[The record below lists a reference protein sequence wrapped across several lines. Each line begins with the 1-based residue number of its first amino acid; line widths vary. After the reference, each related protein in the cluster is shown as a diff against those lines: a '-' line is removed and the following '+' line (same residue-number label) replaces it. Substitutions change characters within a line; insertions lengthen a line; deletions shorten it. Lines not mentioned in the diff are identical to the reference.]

1 MNVVLDTNVLVSAL
15 WSPGRKPWEI
25 VGAVIAGRLRLC
37 YDFRIVEEY
46 ERVLRYP
53 KFGFQEAEIAALLEG
68 VLHRGL
74 SVIATPIGEAPFSD
88 ETDRKFYEVAR
99 YCGVPLITGNIAH
112 FPKDGT
118 VITVAEFWERYL
130 HHPPADS

>member
-15 WSPGRKPWEI
+15 WSPGRKPGAI
-25 VGAVIAGRLRLC
+25 VSAAIADRLKLC

-53 KFGFQEAEIAALLEG
+53 KFGFLDSEIAALLEP
-68 VLHRGL
+68 LLRQGL
-74 SVIATPIGEAPFSD
+74 SVVAPPLKAVPFTD

-99 YCGVPLITGNIAH
+99 YCGAPLITGNLAH
-112 FPKDGT
+112 FPDDGT
-118 VITVAEFWERYL
+118 VVTVAEFYEKYL
-130 HHPPADS
+130 

>member
-15 WSPGRKPWEI
+15 WSPGRKPGEI
-25 VGAVIAGRLRLC
+25 VSSAIAGRFNIC

-53 KFGFQEAEIAALLEG
+53 KFDFSAWEIAALLEPLLRQG
-68 VLHRGL
+68 W
-74 SVIATPIGEAPFSD
+74 SVTPVPLPEVPFTD

-99 YCGVPLITGNIAH
+99 FCDAPLITGNRAH
-112 FPKDGT
+112 FPMEPGILT
-118 VITVAEFWERYL
+118 VSEFYGRFMK
-130 HHPPADS
+130 

>member
-1 MNVVLDTNVLVSAL
+1 MNIVLDTNVLVSAL
-15 WSPGRKPWEI
+15 WSPGRKPGEI
-25 VGAVIAGRLRLC
+25 VAAAIVGRFNLC

-53 KFGFQEAEIAALLEG
+53 KFRFQEWEIAALLDP
-68 VLHRGL
+68 LLKQGL
-74 SVIATPIGEAPFSD
+74 SVVPIPLPQAPFID

-99 YCGVPLITGNIAH
+99 FCSAPLVTGNTAH

-118 VITVAEFWERYL
+118 ILTVAEFYERYMKG
-130 HHPPADS
+130 H